1 MTYGIVALA
10 HALGEREDVAEAA
23 PRYTEDLERV
33 GDWGYQGF
41 HRAADEV
48 GLTDLAVSAGAA
60 ALAKANLTADQ
71 VDLLVL
77 AIPDLAEHLYW
88 DAAAAC
94 QAALGATRAEAV
106 LVNQACS
113 GGVVAFDLLAGRF
126 ATHPDYRVALLVTA
140 SRVCETYKNR
150 MESDTSIAS
159 DGAVAAVAVRDQE
172 ACRWLVTETIT
183 DGRYARFARLPG
195 GGTARPFSAD
205 HPDPGVLA
213 SPFDRMQDHFGRD
226 VRTMLDYARRIQS
239 NTREVIDRACKRA
252 QVDFGEVRYVLHLN
266 ENAKAL
272 QAFARNL
279 GVDLERTNAELAV
292 EHGHLGTADQ
302 LFALDELLAAGRLS
316 PGDLVALTSTGTGM
330 HWACTLLRV

>member
-1 MTYGIVALA
+1 VTYGIVALA
-10 HALGEREDVAEAA
+10 HTLGAAESVVDAA
-23 PRYTEDLERV
+23 PRYTADLERIR
-33 GDWGYQGF
+33 DWGYRGF
-41 HRAADEV
+41 HRADDGTGV
-48 GLTDLAVSAGAA
+48 TDLAVSAGAA
-60 ALAKANLTADQ
+60 ALAKAGLTANQ

-77 AIPDLAEHLYW
+77 AIPDVAEYLYW

-94 QAALGATRAEAV
+94 QASLGAHRAEAV

-113 GGVVAFDLLAGRF
+113 GGVIAFDLLAGRF
-126 ATHPDYRVALLVTA
+126 ATHSDYRVALLVTA

-150 MESDTSIAS
+150 MESDTSVAS
-159 DGAVAAVAVRDQE
+159 DGAVAAVAVRDHD
-172 ACRWLVTETIT
+172 ACRWLVTETIS
-183 DGRYARFARLPG
+183 DGRYARFARLAG
-195 GGTARPFSAD
+195 GGTAQPFSPR

-252 QVDFGEVRYVLHLN
+252 SVDFGDVRHVLYLN

-272 QAFARNL
+272 TALARDL
-279 GVDLERTNAELAV
+279 GVEPERTNAELAM

-302 LFALDELLAAGRLS
+302 LFALERLLDDGRLS
-316 PGDLVALTSTGTGM
+316 PGDLVALASTGTGM

>member
-10 HALGEREDVAEAA
+10 HTLGAAENVIEAA
-23 PRYTEDLERV
+23 PRYTADLERIR
-33 GDWGYQGF
+33 DWGYRGF
-41 HRAADEV
+41 HRAEDAV
-48 GLTDLAVSAGAA
+48 GVTDLAVSAGAA
-60 ALAKANLTADQ
+60 ALAKANLTADE

-77 AIPDLAEHLYW
+77 AIPDLSEHLYW

-94 QAALGATRAEAV
+94 QAGLGATRAEAV

-150 MESDTSIAS
+150 MESDTSVAS
-159 DGAVAAVAVRDQE
+159 DGAVAAVAVRDHD
-172 ACRWLVTETIT
+172 ACRWLVTETIS
-183 DGRYARFARLPG
+183 DGRYAQFALLPG
-195 GGTARPFSAD
+195 GGTAQPFSPR
-205 HPDPGVLA
+205 HSDPGVLA

-226 VRTMLDYARRIQS
+226 VRTMLEYARRVQT

-252 QVDFGEVRYVLHLN
+252 QVDFGEVRHVLHLN

-272 QAFARNL
+272 RAFARDL
-279 GVDLERTNAELAV
+279 GLDLERTNAELAM

-302 LFALDELLAAGRLS
+302 LFALQRLLDDGRLDR
-316 PGDLVALTSTGTGM
+316 GELVALTSTGTGM
-330 HWACTLLRV
+330 HWACTILRT

>member
-1 MTYGIVALA
+1 MTYGIAALA
-10 HALGEREDVAEAA
+10 HTLGVTENVTDAA
-23 PRYTEDLERV
+23 PRYTRDLERIR
-33 GDWGYQGF
+33 DWGYRRF
-41 HRAADEV
+41 HRAEDGV

-77 AIPDLAEHLYW
+77 AIPDVAEYLYW

-94 QAALGATRAEAV
+94 QAELGAHRAEAV

-113 GGVVAFDLLAGRF
+113 GGVTAFDLVAGRF
-126 ATHPDYRVALLVTA
+126 ATHPDHRVALLVTA

-150 MESDTSIAS
+150 MESDTSVAS
-159 DGAVAAVAVRDQE
+159 DGAVAAVAVRDHD
-172 ACRWLVTETIT
+172 ACRWLVTETVS
-183 DGRYARFARLPG
+183 DGRYAHFARLPG
-195 GGTARPFSAD
+195 GGTARPFSPR

-213 SPFDRMQDHFGRD
+213 NPFDQMQEYFGRD
-226 VRTMLDYARRIQS
+226 VRSMLDYARRIQS

-252 QVDFGEVRYVLHLN
+252 SVDFGDIRRVLHLN

-272 QAFARNL
+272 NAFARGL
-279 GVDLERTNAELAV
+279 GIDPGRTNAELAL

-302 LFALDELLAAGRLS
+302 LFALELLLDDGSLG

-330 HWACTLLRV
+330 HWSCTLLRV